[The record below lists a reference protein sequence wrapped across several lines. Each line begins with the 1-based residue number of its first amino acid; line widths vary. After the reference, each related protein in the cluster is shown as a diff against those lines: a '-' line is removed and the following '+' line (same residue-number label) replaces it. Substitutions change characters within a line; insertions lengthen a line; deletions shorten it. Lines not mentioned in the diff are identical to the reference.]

1 MQNFDLHIHST
12 YSDGKDSLEDIVLA
26 AIGMGLSKIGF
37 SDHSYTP
44 FDESYCISIEDI
56 PRYIDEISVL
66 KEKYKDKI
74 TILSGIEQDF
84 FSTEN
89 TDKFDYVIGSVH
101 YIKVDDGFV
110 PVDETKEIL
119 LKASEQY
126 FQGDIYKLIDSYYD
140 TVADVVDKT
149 NADII
154 GHIDLITKFNENG
167 ILFNECNCRYIKAY
181 QKACDKLLASNK
193 VFEINTGAISRGYK
207 KSPYPS
213 SDIYEYLKSKGAK
226 FILSSDSHST
236 DTICY
241 NFDKYSNLV

>member
-167 ILFNECNCRYIKAY
+167 ILFNEGNCRYIKAY

>member
-167 ILFNECNCRYIKAY
+167 CLFDENNQRYKAAY
-181 QKACDKLLASNK
+181 KKACDKLISTNK
-193 VFEINTGAISRGYK
+193 LFEINTGAISRGYK